1 MHALSSLTW
10 TVLALLVV
18 AAAVRF
24 RARMRELHA
33 RPPRLDDD
41 AIRAIEEEGVFY
53 REEEPPLDL
62 DEIEEE
68 ERRFWEEERW
78 DGSDEGW
85 G

>member
-24 RARMRELHA
+24 RVRMRELHA

-41 AIRAIEEEGVFY
+41 AIRAIEEEGVLY